1 MDFKKGE
8 WCEVMDGLYWN
19 FIDRNRDF
27 FLKNPRL
34 SMMVR
39 VLDKMKDDRKKR
51 IFDSANKFIDENTI
65 S

>member
-1 MDFKKGE
+1 
-8 WCEVMDGLYWN
+8 MDGLYWN
-19 FIDRNRDF
+19 FIHRNRDF

-39 VLDKMKDDRKKR
+39 VLDKMKEDRKNR
-51 IFDSANKFIDENTI
+51 IFDCANKFIDENTI